1 MSQHVYILVM
11 VEYKGK
17 TFTKKPIKYKDWL
30 KLSVERK
37 QAIDKDDAVDVFESI
52 KKWTLSATDC
62 TAEFFDDLTL
72 DEILE
77 FQQKINEADKLPLP
91 KKEPSVEQ

>member
-1 MSQHVYILVM
+1 M

-52 KKWTLSATDC
+52 KKWTLAATDC

-91 KKEPSVEQ
+91 KSEPLAAQ